1 MIYGGFSCSS
11 SGIAALPEKKMAVL
25 FCDTDCEL
33 WYTTARE
40 LGIKVIPMPYTVDGE
55 EKLYDLGENTDFKAF
70 YDKMRA
76 GASVSTAGLNP
87 ETYIEIFEPYFKA
100 GEDILYIAFSS
111 KMSNTFSYLELAIKE
126 LKAKYPDVKYRRYDT
141 LNICMG
147 AGLMVY
153 MAAKY
158 FNAHGGD
165 IDATCAYLDTLVQNV
180 AVLFAVDDLKY
191 LARGGRLSPAK
202 AAIGNVLQ
210 LKPVLCVNKE
220 GEIDVRTKQKGSKK
234 AMSYILSV
242 FESNYRAI
250 DGAPVVV
257 VGADNDAAVEELKSR
272 AQAIAPHAEFITQPV
287 GPVIGA
293 HCGPGTYGIIFTSAS
308 R

>member
-1 MIYGGFSCSS
+1 MS
-11 SGIAALPEKKMAVL
+11 VL
-25 FCDTDCEL
+25 FCDTDCEI

-40 LGIKVIPMPYTVDGE
+40 LGLKVIPMPYTVDGE

-70 YDKMRA
+70 FEKMRA
-76 GASVSTAGLNP
+76 GATVSTAGLNP
-87 ETYIEIFEPYFKA
+87 QTYIDIFEPYFKA
-100 GEDILYIAFSS
+100 GEDILYVAFSS
-111 KMSNTFSYLELAIKE
+111 RMSNTFSYLEIAVNE
-126 LKAKYPDVKYRRYDT
+126 LKAKYPDVKYRRFDT

-153 MAAKY
+153 MAAKF

-165 IDATCAYLDTLVQNV
+165 IDATYDYLETLVQNV
-180 AVLFAVDDLKY
+180 AVLFVVDDLKY

-202 AAIGNVLQ
+202 AKIGNVLQ

-220 GEIDVRTKQKGSKK
+220 GEIDVLTKQSGFKK
-234 AMSYILSV
+234 AMSFIVSE
-242 FESNYRAI
+242 FARRYRPVE
-250 DGAPVVV
+250 GAPVVI
-257 VGADNDAAVEELKSR
+257 VGADCDEYVAEVKSR
-272 AQAIAPHAEFITQPV
+272 IEPYANGAEILVQPV

-293 HCGPGTYGIIFTSAS
+293 HCGPGTYGLIFTAES

>member
-1 MIYGGFSCSS
+1 MS
-11 SGIAALPEKKMAVL
+11 VL
-25 FCDTDCEL
+25 FCDTDCEI

-40 LGIKVIPMPYTVDGE
+40 LGLKVIPMPYTVDGE

-70 YDKMRA
+70 FEKMRA
-76 GASVSTAGLNP
+76 GATVSTAGLNP
-87 ETYIEIFEPYFKA
+87 QIYIDIFEPYFKA
-100 GEDILYIAFSS
+100 GEDILYVAFSS
-111 KMSNTFSYLELAIKE
+111 RMSNTFSYLEIAVNE
-126 LKAKYPDVKYRRYDT
+126 LKAKYPDVKYRRFDT

-153 MAAKY
+153 MAAKF

-165 IDATCAYLDTLVQNV
+165 IDATYDYLETLVQNV
-180 AVLFAVDDLKY
+180 AVLFVVDDLKY

-202 AAIGNVLQ
+202 AKIGNVLQ

-220 GEIDVRTKQKGSKK
+220 GEIDVLTKQSGFKK
-234 AMSYILSV
+234 AMSFIVSE
-242 FESNYRAI
+242 FARRYRPVE
-250 DGAPVVV
+250 GAPVVI
-257 VGADNDAAVEELKSR
+257 VGADCDEYVAEVKSR
-272 AQAIAPHAEFITQPV
+272 IEPYANGAEILVQPV

-293 HCGPGTYGIIFTSAS
+293 HCGPGTYGLIFTAES